1 MPIITLVTDIHAP
14 IERCFDLCRDLELH
28 SRTVAHTRERLVG
41 TKTSGFAELGDVLTF
56 EAVHLGVRQRL
67 TSRITEFER
76 PVLFADEA
84 VSGAFQSLL
93 HRHTFTAV
101 GNKTL
106 MRDRLEWVAPLGVLG
121 KLVDR
126 LVLKRYMLRFLVIR
140 NRNLKAFLEA
150 ESISG
155 G

>member
-1 MPIITLVTDIHAP
+1 MPIITLVTEIHAP
-14 IERCFDLCRDLELH
+14 IEHCFDLCRDLELH
-28 SRTVAHTRERLVG
+28 TRTVAHTQEKLVG
-41 TKTSGFAELGDVLTF
+41 AKTSGFAELGDVLTF

-67 TSRITEFER
+67 TSWITEFER
-76 PVLFADEA
+76 PVLFADVA
-84 VSGAFQSLL
+84 VSGAFASLIHL
-93 HRHTFTAV
+93 HTFTSV

-150 ESISG
+150 ES
-155 G
+155 

>member
-1 MPIITLVTDIHAP
+1 MPIITLVTEIHAP
-14 IERCFDLCRDLELH
+14 IEHCFDLCRDLELH
-28 SRTVAHTRERLVG
+28 CRTVAHTRERLVG
-41 TKTSGFAELGDVLTF
+41 AKRSGFAEIGDVLTF

-67 TSRITEFER
+67 TSRITEMER
-76 PVLFADEA
+76 PVMFADEA
-84 VSGAFQSLL
+84 VSGAFASLT
-93 HRHTFTAV
+93 HRHTFAAA

-106 MRDRLEWVAPLGVLG
+106 MRDRLEWVSPLGIWGRIADSLF
-121 KLVDR
+121 LEH
-126 LVLKRYMLRFLVIR
+126 YMTRFLVTR